1 MADILFVR
9 HAIAL
14 EREEWNQ
21 RGRSDFER
29 PLTER
34 GVRKFQQAL
43 AGLKTIVERVDVI
56 YSSELV
62 RAKDTAN
69 MMGKTYKLPIKC
81 DPHFNHGQLPRK
93 MLEHLKEKV
102 AANPTQTIAIVGHE
116 PELCI
121 MLHLV
126 CGIELE
132 AAYLKKGG
140 VAWVRGFPE
149 RTRLEWIKRPKE
161 LRALADLNSTNN

>member
-34 GVRKFQQAL
+34 GVRKFQKAL
-43 AGLKTIVERVDVI
+43 IGLQGLVKRIDVI

-62 RAKDTAN
+62 RAKETAN
-69 MMGKTYKLPIKC
+69 LMGKAYHMPIKC
-81 DPHFNHGQLPRK
+81 DAHFNHGQLPRK
-93 MLEHLKEKV
+93 MLEYLKEKV
-102 AANPTQTIAIVGHE
+102 AQAPNQTIAIVGHE

-126 CGIELE
+126 SGIELE

-140 VAWVRGFPE
+140 VAWVRDFPE

-161 LRALADLNSTNN
+161 LRTLADLNFPSN